1 MTTHR
6 IRFDDGST
14 ELIEAASVEYDYDES
29 VFRFRDEEGQTITWV
44 PSLNVRSVT
53 GGKAPAAGQ

>member
-6 IRFDDGST
+6 IRYDDGST
-14 ELIEAASVEYDYDES
+14 ELIEAAAVEYDYNES
-29 VFRFRDEEGQTITWV
+29 VFRFRGEDGQTIAWV

-53 GGKAPAAGQ
+53 GDRSETPVK